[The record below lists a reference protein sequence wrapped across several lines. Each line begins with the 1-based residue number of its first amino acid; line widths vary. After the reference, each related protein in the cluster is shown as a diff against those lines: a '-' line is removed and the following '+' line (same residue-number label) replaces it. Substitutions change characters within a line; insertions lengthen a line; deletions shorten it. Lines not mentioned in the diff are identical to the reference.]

1 MEKPPREGNR
11 FALLAAITVICPWS
25 TYWSVSNN
33 IRSLNPILHVHPC
46 CHTDRKTALQTG
58 VCIERWFLL
67 QILNLVASAVFALPL
82 RARCGTGGGGGEGDN
97 SRETWRD
104 AKWESELMRHGISD
118 RSCMSFCLVFF
129 FAAACLLNNIGCL
142 LNNIGDLT
150 VIIMSV
156 RELKREAEH

>member
-1 MEKPPREGNR
+1 MYRKVVLIANIKPGG
-11 FALLAAITVICPWS
+11 LSGLCIT
-25 TYWSVSNN
+25 T
-33 IRSLNPILHVHPC
+33 
-46 CHTDRKTALQTG
+46 
-58 VCIERWFLL
+58 
-67 QILNLVASAVFALPL
+67 
-82 RARCGTGGGGGEGDN
+82 RCGTGGGGGEGDN